1 MVQMRLL
8 ETKAVHE
15 SIVVSKDSEL
25 RIISIHNKF
34 CFDVVMQWKE

>member
-1 MVQMRLL
+1 MVQMMLL

-15 SIVVSKDSEL
+15 STVVSKDNEF

-34 CFDVVMQWKE
+34 CFDVVMQ